1 MNKELF
7 DYIAFEHKRY
17 YLNNQ
22 DYAANLK
29 SIEEY
34 NKEIYSNFDE
44 NITLTDEEKAF
55 ALWNWNIGYER
66 IQSLSS
72 VLRFPIKDE
81 EFLES
86 EKQILDIFSKIDA
99 KEVYIYSK
107 RTANY
112 FYLFSSDNINLNVEN
127 KEIVNDFKEEVSSD
141 NIVTSNINSNISQKN
156 NQAIFNSSDL
166 DTALHNND
174 YKLAFILIHKEI
186 KKIDELISRKKTSQL
201 VIDDVKFELSPLETE
216 MYLTRKKKLLEKQAQ
231 NLLTKI

>member
-22 DYAANLK
+22 DDATNLK

-44 NITLTDEEKAF
+44 DMTLTDEEKAF

-66 IQSLSS
+66 VQSLSS
-72 VLRFPIKDE
+72 ILRFPVKDE
-81 EFLES
+81 EFLDS
-86 EKQILDIFSKIDA
+86 EKKILDIFSKIDA

-112 FYLFSSDNINLNVEN
+112 FHLFSSNINSNVEN
-127 KEIVNDFKEEVSSD
+127 RKNNDGFKEEVSSD
-141 NIVTSNINSNISQKN
+141 NITMSNINSNINPKN

-166 DTALHNND
+166 DTALRNND

-186 KKIDELISRKKTSQL
+186 NKIDELISRKKTSQL
-201 VIDDVKFELSPLETE
+201 VIDDIKFELSPLETE

-231 NLLTKI
+231 ELLTKL